1 MKKIKVT
8 NDGISKINEYYEYFI
23 LRPSINTFSFGS
35 FFVISKNAT
44 NTNLNKFN
52 CCQYEHKFLECS

>member
-35 FFVISKNAT
+35 FFVISLKT
-44 NTNLNKFN
+44 QQTLI
-52 CCQYEHKFLECS
+52 